1 MNNLLGFLSL
11 LLVEWPLSGSGK
23 TNHYF
28 KSLGKTPCIV
38 SRLMP
43 CLKFFKKANFLVEM
57 FTPPHEQTSVL
68 SLNAK
73 EKPLLR
79 RAKMETL
86 ES

>member
-28 KSLGKTPCIV
+28 KSLGNTSRIV

-43 CLKFFKKANFLVEM
+43 CLTFFKRANFLVEM
-57 FTPPHEQTSVL
+57 YTLLHEQTSVL

-73 EKPLLR
+73 E
-79 RAKMETL
+79 
-86 ES
+86 

>member
-28 KSLGKTPCIV
+28 KSLGNTSRIV

-43 CLKFFKKANFLVEM
+43 CLTFFKKANFLVEM
-57 FTPPHEQTSVL
+57 FTLQQEQASVL

-73 EKPLLR
+73 E
-79 RAKMETL
+79 
-86 ES
+86 